1 MQAVHL
7 LPLEELLRVFASL
20 QMLRS
25 KITPSVH
32 TSGRF
37 ARPIRSRVISVT
49 KATMEAVKVDQSLN
63 PILASVK
70 PSKTI
75 AFTDMA
81 MQLKEQGVDVRL

>member
-1 MQAVHL
+1 
-7 LPLEELLRVFASL
+7 
-20 QMLRS
+20 MLRS
-25 KITPSVH
+25 RVTSSVH
-32 TSGRF
+32 TSGACRF
-37 ARPIRSRVISVT
+37 VRPIRSRLISVT

-81 MQLKEQGVDVRL
+81 MQLKEQGVDVRI